1 MTYKQQILI
10 RIYLVLFVLVIFAI
24 TILAKAF
31 HIQQI
36 ELKDGKKW
44 KTYATKNSALKVISG
59 ERGNLYSSDGHLL
72 NTSIPVFDIYFDTHA
87 NGLSDKVFNQNI
99 DTLAFLLSKF
109 NNKVNKTKKTKK
121 HYKNFLKKKRL
132 NKNRYVSLFKKLNY
146 DELAE
151 IEKFPIFNLGR
162 NKGGFIVNQKNDRHH
177 PFKELAFRTIGSTG
191 KKDVKAIGLEGYFDR
206 HLSGVKGTQV
216 LKRVTDKLWVPISN
230 QSSVKALN
238 GKDIL
243 TTINV
248 KIQDVV
254 HDELNKALYRHNA
267 KYGSAIVMEVETGA
281 IKAIANLSFN
291 EGTNQYHEMF
301 NNAIGKRFEQ
311 GSTFK
316 LISMAALLESGKV
329 KLDDKVDIGNG
340 SHSFCEVN
348 MNDASNKE
356 KGAISIEDVF
366 KRSSNVGIA
375 KVVDE
380 VFGTKPNNFFN
391 HLKKFEITESTGIS
405 IKGEQMPDFVSP
417 EDEKWSS
424 CVTLPWLSIGYSADI
439 SALQLLKFYNTVA
452 NDGIAVNPF
461 LVYNRQANDFYVESN
476 QSKFGRKVL
485 SKNVSDKLQHLL
497 RAVVEDGTAKKIN
510 SPKIKLAGKTGT
522 SKVYNF
528 EEKKYETDKYHASFI
543 GYFPADNPKYSCAV
557 VISETESLQYYG
569 SQVAAPVF
577 KNIAEQILYIDTEIH
592 DFVNSSSNENK
603 ILIKNKKGNAE
614 DHNVIAKEL
623 TKNII
628 NTESK
633 WITPKYNNEKLY
645 YRAETIT
652 NNKVPN
658 VMGMGLKDA
667 IYILENA
674 GMKVKFSGRGK
685 VSKQS
690 IRAGENIKKG
700 KIISIE
706 LT

>member
-10 RIYLVLFVLVIFAI
+10 RIYLVLFVLIIFAMS
-24 TILAKAF
+24 ILVKAF

-72 NTSIPVFDIYFDTHA
+72 NTSIPVFDVYFDTHA
-87 NGLSDKVFNQNI
+87 NGLSDKVFNQNV
-99 DTLAFLLSKF
+99 DTLAFLLSNF
-109 NNKVNKTKKTKK
+109 NNKVNRTKKTKK
-121 HYKNFLKKKRL
+121 YYKDFLEKKRID
-132 NKNRYVSLFKKLNY
+132 KNRYVSLFKKLNY

-151 IEKFPIFNLGR
+151 IENFPIFKLGR

-177 PFKELAFRTIGSTG
+177 PFKELAYRTIGSTG

-206 HLSGVKGTQV
+206 HLAGVKGTQV

-254 HDELNKALYRHNA
+254 QEELKNALFRHNA

-281 IKAIANLSFN
+281 IKAIANLSLN
-291 EGTNQYHEMF
+291 ENNNSYLETF

-329 KLDDKVDIGNG
+329 SLKDKVNIGNG
-340 SHSFCEVN
+340 SHAFCEVL
-348 MNDASNKE
+348 MNDASSREN
-356 KGAISIEDVF
+356 GMLSIEEVF
-366 KRSSNVGIA
+366 KFSSNVGIA

-391 HLKKFEITESTGIS
+391 YLHKFEITDGTGIS
-405 IKGEQMPDFVSP
+405 IKGEQMPDFVHP

-461 LVYNRQANDFYVESN
+461 LVYNQQANDFYVNSN

-485 SKNVSDKLQHLL
+485 SKDVTKKLQHLL
-497 RAVVEDGTAKKIN
+497 RVVVEDGTAKKIN
-510 SPKIKLAGKTGT
+510 TDKIKLAGKTGT

-528 EEKKYETDKYHASFI
+528 EEKGYESDKYHASFI

-592 DFVNSSSNENK
+592 DFVDTPNK
-603 ILIKNKKGNAE
+603 EKSIAIKNKKGSAE
-614 DHNVIAKEL
+614 DHNIIAKEL

-633 WITPKYNNEKLY
+633 WITPNYMNEKLY
-645 YRAETIT
+645 YKSELIT
-652 NNKVPN
+652 KNKVPN
-658 VMGMGLKDA
+658 VIGMGLKDA

-674 GMKVKFSGRGK
+674 GMKVKFTGKGR

-690 IRAGENIKKG
+690 IKAGEKIKAG